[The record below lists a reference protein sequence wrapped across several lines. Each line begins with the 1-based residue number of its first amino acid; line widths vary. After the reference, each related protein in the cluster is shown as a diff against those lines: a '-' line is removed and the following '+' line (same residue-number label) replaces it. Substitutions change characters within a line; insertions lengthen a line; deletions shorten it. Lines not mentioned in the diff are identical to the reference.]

1 MAQPNIYNKVSI
13 LVVDDN
19 KDFLE
24 IFSMKLTQA
33 GFQVTTA
40 HGGAEGIEQVKRA
53 KPDLMMLDV
62 EMPGMNGLETIAKLK
77 GDPATAGVKV
87 VFLTNYGEAQ
97 QESSWIDEKLAR
109 EAGAIDYIKKSDDL
123 NSIVEE
129 VKKVLKHPME

>member
-1 MAQPNIYNKVSI
+1 
-13 LVVDDN
+13 
-19 KDFLE
+19 
-24 IFSMKLTQA
+24 MKLTQA